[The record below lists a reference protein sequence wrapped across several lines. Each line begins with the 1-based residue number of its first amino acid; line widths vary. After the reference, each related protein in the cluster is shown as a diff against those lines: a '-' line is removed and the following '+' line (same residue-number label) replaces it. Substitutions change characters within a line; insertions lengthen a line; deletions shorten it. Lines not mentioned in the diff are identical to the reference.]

1 MRLRVLIAITLTL
14 AILAVF
20 CSCDRLTGPEQP
32 ARVGSISWSNDL
44 PGIVATLS
52 PTSST
57 VANQSYTA
65 ELYERGYLCA
75 TTTVSWTAAEL
86 NSGQIILAS
95 FPLTSP
101 EHQEYQYRSSEALA
115 EVFSV
120 TVHT

>member
-1 MRLRVLIAITLTL
+1 MLLATAAI
-14 AILAVF
+14 F
-20 CSCDRLTGPEQP
+20 CSCDRLTGPEPP

-44 PGIVATLS
+44 PGIVVTLS

-57 VANQSYTA
+57 VANQPYTA

-75 TTTVSWTAAEL
+75 TTGVSWTAAEL

-95 FPLTSP
+95 FPLTDADR
-101 EHQEYQYRSSEALA
+101 QEYQYRTSGALA

-120 TVHT
+120 EVHA